1 LETCQVFRKRRKNE
15 NVVTHKDTVI
25 QDPPFAQLIFSDTR
39 ASLVWLVL
47 RVWLGYQWIEA
58 SLHKIGTP
66 WMTGEGLKGFWT
78 NAVAIPAEGRPV
90 IAFDWYRSFI
100 QFLLDTGSY
109 TWFAKVV
116 AYGELLIGI
125 ALILGLFTGIAAFLG
140 GLMNWNF
147 IMAGA
152 ASTNGMLFLLSVL
165 IILAWKVA
173 GYIGLDYFILP
184 YLGTPWRGKSVEEP
198 KPEPVIV

>member
-1 LETCQVFRKRRKNE
+1 
-15 NVVTHKDTVI
+15 
-25 QDPPFAQLIFSDTR
+25 
-39 ASLVWLVL
+39 
-47 RVWLGYQWIEA
+47 
-58 SLHKIGTP
+58 
-66 WMTGEGLKGFWT
+66 MT
-78 NAVAIPAEGRPV
+78 NAVAIPAEGSPA
-90 IAFDWYRSFI
+90 IALGWYRSFI

-140 GLMNWNF
+140 GLMNWNY

-184 YLGTPWRGKSVEEP
+184 YLGTPWRGKPVEEP
-198 KPEPVIV
+198 KPEPESVMD